1 MLIRVV
7 IVVIVTIALIGTG
20 LLARKKFKDGGAK
33 MIKKVVAIA
42 AVVVSVAGAGLFIKY
57 KNKY

>member
-1 MLIRVV
+1 MVLVCW
-7 IVVIVTIALIGTG
+7 LE
-20 LLARKKFKDGGAK
+20 KKFKDGGAK

>member
-1 MLIRVV
+1 
-7 IVVIVTIALIGTG
+7 
-20 LLARKKFKDGGAK
+20 

-57 KNKY
+57 KNKYESWIIRDTMH